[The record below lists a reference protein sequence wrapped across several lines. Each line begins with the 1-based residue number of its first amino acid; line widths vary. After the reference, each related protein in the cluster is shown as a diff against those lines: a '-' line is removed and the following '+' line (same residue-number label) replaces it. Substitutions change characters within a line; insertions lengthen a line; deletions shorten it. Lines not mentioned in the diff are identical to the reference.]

1 MPHDVSPRKWYFVG
15 MTPRS
20 VKSLTEDPRVDSW
33 RLDTPGCVERV
44 HLNNAGASLMPRVV
58 IDAIQSHTELEGRI
72 GGYEAADARV
82 PEIEQVYEEIGR
94 LVGSAPHNIALT
106 GSATASFIQA
116 ISSFDFAPDDVIVT
130 SRADYTSYQIQYLSL
145 SKRLGVRVVHA
156 EDLPEGGIDPDS
168 LRKVLADTPAKLVSI
183 SWMPTHGGLIQDVQA
198 ASDVCEELG
207 VPLHVDACQAVGQLP
222 IDVARLRCDY
232 LSATARKFLR
242 GPRGIG
248 FLYASDRALDRG
260 DYPLHIDM
268 RGAEWVSPSEFRV
281 AAGARRYED
290 WEFAY
295 SLVLG
300 LGAAARY
307 ANAAGV
313 ESTGRRSIA
322 LAAYLRGKLA
332 ELDGVRVLD
341 TGRAQSAI
349 VTFDHAQVAATDF
362 HSALEA
368 ERINTTISQR
378 WYGMIDFTARDVTAA
393 VRASPHYYN
402 TIGELDQLV
411 EVVRRS
417 SLSAR

>member
-1 MPHDVSPRKWYFVG
+1 
-15 MTPRS
+15 MTRRS
-20 VKSLTEDPRVDSW
+20 VTPPTADARLQSW
-33 RLDTPGCVERV
+33 RADTPGCAERN
-44 HLNNAGASLMPRVV
+44 HLNNAGAALMPRVV

-72 GGYEAADARV
+72 GGYEAAEARV
-82 PEIEQVYEEIGR
+82 PEVEQAYEETAR
-94 LVGSAPHNIALT
+94 LVGASPHNIAFT

-145 SKRLGVRVVHA
+145 AKRLGVRVVHA
-156 EDLPEGGIDPDS
+156 ADLSEGGIDPDD
-168 LRKVLADTPAKLVSI
+168 LQRILADTPARLVSV
-183 SWMPTHGGLIQDVQA
+183 SWMPTHGGLIQDVHA
-198 ASDVCEELG
+198 VSDVCEKVG
-207 VPLHVDACQAVGQLP
+207 VPLHIDACQAVGQLP
-222 IDVARLRCDY
+222 IDVSRLRCDY

-260 DYPLHIDM
+260 DYPLLIDM

-281 AAGARRYED
+281 ASGARRYED

-295 SLVLG
+295 SLVMG

-307 ANAAGV
+307 ANAEGV
-313 ESTGRRSIA
+313 EATGRRAMA
-322 LAAYLRGKLA
+322 LAAYLRDRLA
-332 ELDGVRVLD
+332 SVDGIRVLD
-341 TGRAQSAI
+341 TGRRQSAI
-349 VTFDHAQVAATDF
+349 VTFDHERASASAI
-362 HSALEA
+362 HAALES

-378 WYGMIDFTARDVTAA
+378 WYGMIDFSARKVTAA

-402 TIGELDQLV
+402 TAEEIDQLV